1 MRPNGLVTSVISVF
15 MFVDVVVLS
24 GKVVIIVLLGF
35 PVVSMYYINI
45 SSSGYW
51 W

>member
-35 PVVSMYYINI
+35 PVVSMYINI